1 MPMRRMPLLVSLSLI
16 LAGCGSADV
25 GTASPSPVT
34 PAGSELSGS
43 PLPSETGVADD
54 PSGTLTIFPNTQA
67 DGPGQSVR
75 SSIAR
80 APVQMALV
88 NGWLLIDADG
98 TMWLCEAL
106 ITSDPPRCDG
116 ARLRVEGYTAEELD
130 HIRQLGDIRESGGI
144 HWLPQRTQRFGNV
157 TTP

>member
-54 PSGTLTIFPNTQA
+54 PSGTLTIIPNTQA

-106 ITSDPPRCDG
+106 ITSDHLVATARDCGWKATRRRNSTTSDNWATSENRAGYIGCRNEPRG
-116 ARLRVEGYTAEELD
+116 
-130 HIRQLGDIRESGGI
+130 LG
-144 HWLPQRTQRFGNV
+144 T
-157 TTP
+157 